1 MLRLPLMIGFE
12 KDQYDEGVCLLIGF
26 ESKLPEQVKHE
37 DKMPNFSQ
45 LLDY

>member
-1 MLRLPLMIGFE
+1 MLRLSLMIGFE
-12 KDQYDEGVCLLIGF
+12 KGQYDEGVCLIIWF
-26 ESKLPEQVKHE
+26 KFKLPEQVKHE